1 VERRFI
7 FLRMVLDG
15 QVEVGHHLFV
25 ALHGGDEFIGDA
37 LRVGVHDADPFQPR
51 HLVQLVQQLT
61 DAAGLAPVLAVG
73 GGVLRHNNKLLHA
86 LTGQPAG
93 FGNAVGHIAAVQR
106 AADARDGAVVA
117 AVVAA
122 LGDL

>member
-1 VERRFI
+1 
-7 FLRMVLDG
+7 MLDG
-15 QVEVGHHLFV
+15 QVKVRHHLLV
-25 ALHGGDEFIGDA
+25 PLHGGNKVIGDA
-37 LRVGVHDADPFQPR
+37 LRVGVHDADPLKAR

-61 DAAGLAPVLAVG
+61 DAAGLAPILAVG
-73 GGVLRHNNKLLHA
+73 GGVLR
-86 LTGQPAG
+86 Q
-93 FGNAVGHIAAVQR
+93 IAAVQR

>member
-1 VERRFI
+1 
-7 FLRMVLDG
+7 MLDG
-15 QVEVGHHLFV
+15 QVKVGHNLLV
-25 ALHGGDEFIGDA
+25 ALHGSDEFIGDA
-37 LRVGVHDADPFQPR
+37 LRVGVHDADPLKAR

-61 DAAGLAPVLAVG
+61 DAAGLAPVLAIG

-86 LTGQPAG
+86 FTGQPAG
-93 FGNAVGHIAAVQR
+93 LGNAVGHIAAVQR
-106 AADARDGAVVA
+106 ATDARDSAVVA

>member
-1 VERRFI
+1 
-7 FLRMVLDG
+7 MLDG
-15 QVEVGHHLFV
+15 QVEVRHHLLV
-25 ALHGGDEFIGDA
+25 PLHGGNKVIGDA
-37 LRVGVHDADPFQPR
+37 LRVGVHDADPLKAR

-93 FGNAVGHIAAVQR
+93 LGHAVGQIAAVQR
-106 AADARDGAVVA
+106 AADAGDGAVVA

-122 LGDL
+122 LCDL